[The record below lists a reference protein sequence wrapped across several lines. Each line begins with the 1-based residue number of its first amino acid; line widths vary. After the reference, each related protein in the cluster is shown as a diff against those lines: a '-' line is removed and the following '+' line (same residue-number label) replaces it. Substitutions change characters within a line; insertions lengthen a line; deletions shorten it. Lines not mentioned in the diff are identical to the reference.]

1 MAFLGMFGKS
11 RLERMKVSEARADL
25 REVERIEKELVRRA
39 YTHQD
44 NIEAK
49 RLYAKNEPGIT
60 ELELELVADEVEEA
74 ELDLSAVQQ
83 ELDKVREEKRA
94 VKGILILIERR
105 ERLKKNGMWKTIV
118 KMNPEQLEGALR
130 RLGDMD
136 AEVEDSVE
144 TIGRIID
151 APNDRRTRRRSRS
164 TRNHEIM
171 AELTASR
178 SDSEN

>member
-1 MAFLGMFGKS
+1 MAFLGLSKKS

-25 REVERIEKELVRRA
+25 REVERLEKELVRRA

-49 RLYAKNEPGIT
+49 SLYAQNEPGIT
-60 ELELELVADEVEEA
+60 ELALELVADEIEEA
-74 ELDLSAVQQ
+74 ELDLSAAQQ
-83 ELDKVREEKRA
+83 ELSKVREEKRA
-94 VKGILILIERR
+94 IKGILILIERR

-118 KMNPEQLEGALR
+118 KMNPEQLEDALR

-136 AEVEDSVE
+136 AEVSENVE
-144 TIGRIID
+144 TIGHVLGVPATPRDLRRGWSSRKREIV
-151 APNDRRTRRRSRS
+151 DR
-164 TRNHEIM
+164 
-171 AELTASR
+171 LKASR